1 MAKFSMVRT
10 ESAPKGTKRIFE
22 DITKVKHVRSTPN
35 FFKTLANSPSVL
47 QGTWSAYKSIS
58 TRGTISEVVKE
69 MIFVAIS
76 VAKKCAYCE
85 AAHLDPETCTN
96 LVSNLN
102 ALRPKR
108 TRDIV
113 KFAVK
118 VAVDPGSLKDADYEV
133 LKGHGIDDTGIIEAV
148 AMSGFAMYA
157 ITVAEAL
164 KLEVDSWGAMT
175 SANG

>member
-10 ESAPKGTKRIFE
+10 ESAPKGTKRIYE
-22 DITKVKHVRSTPN
+22 DISKVKHVRSTPN

-47 QGTWSAYKSIS
+47 QGTWSAYKNLS

-85 AAHLDPETCTN
+85 AAHLAFCRILKVDRETCTN

-102 ALRPKR
+102 ALRPEQ

-118 VAVDPGSLKDADYEV
+118 VGVD
-133 LKGHGIDDTGIIEAV
+133 
-148 AMSGFAMYA
+148 
-157 ITVAEAL
+157 
-164 KLEVDSWGAMT
+164 
-175 SANG
+175 